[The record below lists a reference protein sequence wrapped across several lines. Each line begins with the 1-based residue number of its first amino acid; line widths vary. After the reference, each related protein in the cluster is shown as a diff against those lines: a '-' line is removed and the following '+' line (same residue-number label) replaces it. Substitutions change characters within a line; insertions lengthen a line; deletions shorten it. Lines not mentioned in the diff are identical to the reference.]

1 MAKYNTKI
9 VETICSLIRADSYT
23 IAEVCRLSG
32 ISESTFH
39 EWKASKPEF
48 SECIKKAEA
57 ARMEFFVTEA
67 KKSLLKKIQGYT
79 VDESKTVY
87 VDSKESEIDPKT
99 GKKVVKPKV
108 KEQTIIKSTFNRT
121 RPQSYSP
128 LQTGTRTTSRIVNRP
143 KSPEKTGKTYSE
155 ILRMKNW
162 TQKSQT

>member
-1 MAKYNTKI
+1 MEGKQTG
-9 VETICSLIRADSYT
+9 VFG
-23 IAEVCRLSG
+23 V
-32 ISESTFH
+32 H
-39 EWKASKPEF
+39 
-48 SECIKKAEA
+48 KKAEA

-128 LQTGTRTTSRIVNRP
+128 YKRGPDNFKNRQ
-143 KSPEKTGKTYSE
+143 SAEVTGKDGKDLFGNLTDE
-155 ILRMKNW
+155 ELDAKIADIERRLANGK
-162 TQKSQT
+162 